1 MAEFSHLD
9 GRGRARMV
17 DVGGKPALHR
27 IAEAS
32 GRILLAPE
40 TVELIRAKGLEKGDV
55 LAVARIA
62 GILAAKR
69 TPELVPLCHSIP
81 LDLVEVDFAWVE
93 GGLEAR
99 ARVECRAVTGVEM
112 EALTAVSAALLAVY
126 DMCKAVDKKMRITDI
141 VLLEKRKERAG
152 EV

>member
-1 MAEFSHLD
+1 
-9 GRGRARMV
+9 MV